1 MPTSGNELRHFG
13 QASMQEQVTPEE
25 DRKQLEDIQQ
35 QLVRAWVMHD
45 RSILERLLAPEWRVT
60 RADGR
65 LSTRDDILREFDIGA
80 NRIREGKVDDI
91 EVRTFGDFAIVTGRT
106 QARGEYAG
114 QIYDVTLRFTDAFV
128 RRNRNWQAISSHAT
142 WIKSADAASPRA

>member
-1 MPTSGNELRHFG
+1 MPERVNSEDDRREL
-13 QASMQEQVTPEE
+13 EN
-25 DRKQLEDIQQ
+25 IQQ
-35 QLVRAWVMHD
+35 QLVNAWVKHD
-45 RSILERLLAPEWRVT
+45 RSILERLLAPEWRAT

-65 LSTRDDILREFDIGA
+65 VSTRDDILREFDAGA

-114 QIYDVTLRFTDAFV
+114 QTYDVTLRFTDAFV
-128 RRNRNWQAISSHAT
+128 RRVGHWQAVSSHAT
-142 WIKSADAASPRA
+142 WIKSADAARSRA